1 MQRPGIEPGPPAWQA
16 RILPLNQRCLNPKV
30 SSFIQP
36 VISLRNLLR
45 IMAKQSFVIAM
56 RKTQM
61 FYFRPKSFVEPLNST
76 ESKNENFR
84 SFNRVAIGSAT
95 YYWWTRCR

>member
-30 SSFIQP
+30 SFNEV

-45 IMAKQSFVIAM
+45 IMAKQSFVSAM

-61 FYFRPKSFVEPLNST
+61 FYLRLKSFVESLNSA
-76 ESKNENFR
+76 ELKNESFR
-84 SFNRVAIGSAT
+84 SFYRVSIGSAT
-95 YYWWTRCR
+95 YYWRTRCR